1 MSLWDRQQEGKDLW
15 WKRGRGKK
23 NLWSLSIQSSFTG
36 QCLPLDCC
44 TSTGW
49 RHYRWVHQQQVWS
62 CPGVYI
68 TNQLHF
74 IFLICK
80 KSLQTD
86 FICHISLFSQIGNRY
101 ALTAAHCL
109 YYNNDEDNNN
119 KELLPAS
126 SFSIMLGL
134 HNRKK
139 TREPNRWLCRPKFR
153 TFLFV
158 YYYALSIRKQIRV
171 IKVLVHENFTRAVND
186 IALLKLG
193 EIKIHLVSAL

>member
-1 MSLWDRQQEGKDLW
+1 MR
-15 WKRGRGKK
+15 
-23 NLWSLSIQSSFTG
+23 
-36 QCLPLDCC
+36 CC
-44 TSTGW
+44 AGE
-49 RHYRWVHQQQVWS
+49 
-62 CPGVYI
+62 YI
-68 TNQLHF
+68 TSQLHF
-74 IFLICK
+74 LFPICK
-80 KSLQTD
+80 NLQTD
-86 FICHISLFSQIGNRY
+86 FINYIFLSPQIGNRF

-109 YYNNDEDNNN
+109 YDNNDDNNNNN

-158 YYYALSIRKQIRV
+158 YYYALLIRKQIRV
-171 IKVLVHENFTRAVND
+171 IKVLVHENFTRDMND

-193 EIKIHLVSAL
+193 EIKIHLAIHLIKTNLT